1 METPKERHLVLEEYI
16 VAYFGDYLTM
26 LEKGVEHIVEK
37 SIQEMKSSNQNHQT
51 LNMSD
56 GTKIINTQNHQ
67 TLNMSD
73 GTRINDKM

>member
-37 SIQEMKSSNQNHQT
+37 SIQEIKSSNQNHQT

-56 GTKIINTQNHQ
+56 GTRIINTQKPQ
-67 TLNMSD
+67 EPSPGD
-73 GTRINDKM
+73 R